1 MTGASGTSEDRAASA
16 PPEVIYTV
24 DDNDNIIAVNSAWSA
39 FAGENDGTQLLPP
52 AILGRALWDFI
63 KDDTTIHIYQ
73 RLFARVRAGIGPVKF
88 AFRCDAPTK
97 RRLLEMNIAKQLTG
111 TLKCVV
117 RSLRVEDRPAVPAF
131 ESAKAD
137 SDELLRVCGWCKRTP
152 DANGEWLE
160 IEQALLRLA
169 LFQQTALP
177 VITHGICE
185 DCQCVMTA
193 ALEDAALAGSGD
205 IKLGDFVSAPEA
217 TTSKQR

>member
-1 MTGASGTSEDRAASA
+1 
-16 PPEVIYTV
+16 
-24 DDNDNIIAVNSAWSA
+24 
-39 FAGENDGTQLLPP
+39 
-52 AILGRALWDFI
+52 
-63 KDDTTIHIYQ
+63 
-73 RLFARVRAGIGPVKF
+73 
-88 AFRCDAPTK
+88 
-97 RRLLEMNIAKQLTG
+97 
-111 TLKCVV
+111 
-117 RSLRVEDRPAVPAF
+117 
-131 ESAKAD
+131 
-137 SDELLRVCGWCKRTP
+137 VCGWCKRTP

-185 DCQCVMTA
+185 YCQCVMTA